1 MYIHG
6 QRAMHTAP
14 VIRVPEAPMRTI
26 AFLGPSG
33 TNTEEALLEL
43 DMDELEPIPCP
54 TIDDVFAAV
63 ADTTAEFGI
72 VPIEN
77 SVEGSVNAT
86 LDALAFDYDL
96 HIVGEHVMD
105 IHHML
110 VAAPGVGLEDV
121 TLVTSHPQAT
131 AQSRHTLTKLL
142 PGRPIVAA
150 NSTAEAVQR
159 AVAEPGVAA
168 VGSSLAARLY
178 GATILAEAVEDH
190 PGNQTRFVVI
200 GRGIGEKTGDD
211 KTSLALFMQQN
222 KPGAL
227 LMILSEFAY
236 GQIDLTKIQS
246 RPTKKQLGEYMFF
259 VDVRGHVGDPD
270 IELALACLKL
280 KLRDAKLLGSYPAA
294 KS

>member
-1 MYIHG
+1 
-6 QRAMHTAP
+6 
-14 VIRVPEAPMRTI
+14 MRHV

-43 DMDELEPIPCP
+43 DLGEISPVSCL

-63 ADTTAEFGI
+63 DAGQAGLGI

-77 SVEGSVNAT
+77 SIEGAVNAT

-96 HIVGEHVMD
+96 HILAEHVRD
-105 IHHML
+105 VHFSL
-110 VAAPGVGLEDV
+110 VVAPGVGLADV
-121 TLVTSHPQAT
+121 TMVTSHPQGT
-131 AQSRHTLTKLL
+131 AQSRRWLADNL

-159 AVAEPGVAA
+159 AVSEPGVAA
-168 VGSSLAARLY
+168 VGTTLAAGLYGGHSLAER
-178 GATILAEAVEDH
+178 IEDH
-190 PGNQTRFVVI
+190 EGNQTRFVVI
-200 GRGIGEKTGDD
+200 GRGISEPTGDD
-211 KTSLALFMQQN
+211 KTSLALFMELN

-259 VDVRGHVGDPD
+259 VDLKGHVTTP
-270 IELALACLKL
+270 EVALALDCLRL
-280 KLRDAKLLGSYPAA
+280 KLREVKLLGSFPAA
-294 KS
+294 KK